1 MFLLLQQLQQQ
12 NASTQRLGP
21 GAQPA
26 GPPGAPLCGSILLL
40 KLLKQQKHKQMHM
53 KSLSLS
59 AQSYLFRPVGYHG
72 GVGSGR
78 SSKTMVPRSHP
89 PMVAYLGRL
98 PWGSEIP
105 SGIPMVAYPV
115 YMGDFNEHLCQP
127 KSKVT
132 PFSQSQSL
140 AGSQI
145 SLIGN
150 SSNVV

>member
-1 MFLLLQQLQQQ
+1 MHLLMFLLLQQLQQQ
-12 NASTQRLGP
+12 NASTQRGPRGPGGLGP
-21 GAQPA
+21 GPQ
-26 GPPGAPLCGSILLL
+26 PLCGSILLL
-40 KLLKQQKHKQMHM
+40 KLPKQQKHKQMHM

-105 SGIPMVAYPV
+105 SGIPMVACPV
-115 YMGDFNEHLCQP
+115 YVGDLLYQCGSCVPHLCACHGDMYI
-127 KSKVT
+127 T
-132 PFSQSQSL
+132 PLNDVQST
-140 AGSQI
+140 
-145 SLIGN
+145 
-150 SSNVV
+150 